1 MSDFVKCSRGSIFL
15 APINRIYQC
24 CHARVSLCINFLKW
38 GLIYDTCKDNYDFFS
53 FPYNRGPFGFNY
65 DTLILFLLIF
75 ILILGVCAKE
85 ADIVFVLDMSSSIE
99 AAGQGNWNQ
108 MLTFVVNIVNKLS
121 ISEQGVHVGV
131 VTFSD
136 DSNIEF
142 LLDAYYDKNALT
154 AAILGILYKGGN
166 TNTSS
171 GLRRMQNNVFDPT
184 NQGLRGDRLD
194 VQNLAIVI
202 TDGGSNVNKEDTI
215 PSADRA
221 KADGIKIV
229 AVGITRS
236 VNETELR
243 GISSTGIEGETLFRS
258 DDFNVADDIVQTIVN
273 QTCGIIETG
282 MAAYI
287 FCLREHYNIFLLIN
301 VS

>member
-1 MSDFVKCSRGSIFL
+1 
-15 APINRIYQC
+15 
-24 CHARVSLCINFLKW
+24 
-38 GLIYDTCKDNYDFFS
+38 
-53 FPYNRGPFGFNY
+53 
-65 DTLILFLLIF
+65 
-75 ILILGVCAKE
+75 
-85 ADIVFVLDMSSSIE
+85 MSSSIE

-136 DSNIEF
+136 DSNTEF

-184 NQGLRGDRLD
+184 NQGLRGDRLG

-258 DDFNVADDIVQTIVN
+258 DDFNVADDIVQNIVN